1 MSLKERIQDD
11 MKAAMRAGDKARLGV
26 VRMALAA
33 LQQREI
39 DDRTTLDEPEA
50 TAVIEKLVK
59 QRRESVTQFEQ
70 AGRDELAAKERAEI
84 EVLQEYLPE
93 QLSSGEVDDVIEAAI
108 AATGASS
115 MRDMGK
121 VMAEVKQKAQGR
133 ADMAAVSARVKARLA
148 S

>member
-1 MSLKERIQDD
+1 MSLKERIQED
-11 MKAAMRAGDKARLGV
+11 MKAAMRGGDKARLGV

-39 DDRTTLDEPEA
+39 DERITLEDSDV

-59 QRRESVTQFEQ
+59 QRRESIAQFEQ

-84 EVLQEYLPE
+84 DVLQEYLPE
-93 QLSSGEVDDVIEAAI
+93 QLTSAEIDAVIDAAI
-108 AATGASS
+108 AGTGASS

-121 VMAEVKQKAQGR
+121 VMAEVKKKAQGR
-133 ADMAAVSARVKARLA
+133 ADMSVVSARVKARLA